1 MTLVIKFNM
10 KKFLTVIIILIALLA
25 KAQTISLSNAPYE
38 IPKGSYLKDIDN
50 TLPLFTGSWS
60 SDFEGNHV
68 LLFITDKVE
77 NYPINLATTNYYS
90 DVLLMKYTINDSDNN
105 QLVSTINKTLSD
117 VNIISTFTS
126 SDKKRIGFVYKGE
139 ACGIGRGLIY
149 LTLIDATHIKWE
161 YKSTGGIIDPN
172 KCSGYSPDIKS
183 YIPRSSDLIFTKQ

>member
-1 MTLVIKFNM
+1 M
-10 KKFLTVIIILIALLA
+10 KKLILTIAIIFFGSYIN
-25 KAQTISLSNAPYE
+25 AQTISLSNAPYK
-38 IPKGSYLKDIDN
+38 IPIGSYLKDIDN
-50 TLPLFTGSWS
+50 TLPLFTGTWTAN
-60 SDFEGNHV
+60 FEGKQVILN
-68 LLFITDKVE
+68 ISDKVE
-77 NYPINLATTNYYS
+77 NFPIQLATTNYYS
-90 DVLLMKYTINDSDNN
+90 DVLFMKYTINDSNNN

-172 KCSGYSPDIKS
+172 KCAGYSPDIKS
-183 YIPRSSDLIFTKQ
+183 YIPRSLDLIFTKQ